1 MNQSDEPLEGEDET
15 DVLLRQYG
23 LGRDEEDVI
32 ERYENALAAFDDEEK
47 QVRFWLAIDEVFIRF
62 IAMIQRFLQYYILTH
77 PFISKRSIYRRK
89 STLQSLVDPT
99 SARVLC

>member
-47 QVRFWLAIDEVFIRF
+47 QVRRGWQLTSFDSNLCSFHIIFITS
-62 IAMIQRFLQYYILTH
+62 YS
-77 PFISKRSIYRRK
+77 P
-89 STLQSLVDPT
+89 TLSFMPT
-99 SARVLC
+99 NL